1 MWLCAQIPQVAW
13 IYPDYIWLHVIL
25 DDGEMWMRPPLFSW
39 TMSQVTDEKCI
50 VKLFHILILQTFTFS
65 FEFAYSLMQWFYWLP
80 PLEMFPLFLLL
91 FHWFVQKFQ
100 ALYVIIMHHW
110 QLPVNKM
117 EKNRIKIRTSRWNFG
132 LSNHLAGEDCLKD

>member
-1 MWLCAQIPQVAW
+1 MCSNPPSSLNIS
-13 IYPDYIWLHVIL
+13 WLHMVTCDFRRWWNVNATTPFQL
-25 DDGEMWMRPPLFSW
+25 DYVSSNRR
-39 TMSQVTDEKCI
+39 KCI

-132 LSNHLAGEDCLKD
+132 LNNHLAGEDCLKD